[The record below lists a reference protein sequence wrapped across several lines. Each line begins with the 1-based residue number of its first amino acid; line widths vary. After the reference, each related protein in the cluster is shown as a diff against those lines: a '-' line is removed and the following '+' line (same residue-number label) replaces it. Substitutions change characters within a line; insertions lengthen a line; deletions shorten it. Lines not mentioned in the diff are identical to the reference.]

1 MGRRVNPKDVSFEGI
16 INTTFA
22 YSLILDGRALLVN
35 YNRQI
40 VLHHFN
46 FKNKVYDLQFSPD
59 GK

>member
-1 MGRRVNPKDVSFEGI
+1 MTDPRF
-16 INTTFA
+16 T
-22 YSLILDGRALLVN
+22 ILTIDGRALLVN

-46 FKNKVYDLQFSPD
+46 FKSKVYDLQFSPN